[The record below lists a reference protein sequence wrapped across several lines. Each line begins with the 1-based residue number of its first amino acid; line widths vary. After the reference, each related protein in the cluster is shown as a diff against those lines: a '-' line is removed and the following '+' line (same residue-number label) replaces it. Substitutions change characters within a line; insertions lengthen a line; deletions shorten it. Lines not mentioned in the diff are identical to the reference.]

1 VILTRHLGRL
11 VEIGRIAVSHGWGP
25 LLTRVGLGGILR
37 IKQKTGGRPPGP
49 IELRTAL
56 EELGPTFVKFGQLL
70 STRPDLVPEDY
81 LKELAKLQDTAP
93 TLPLQDI
100 KKVVRAELGDDPAR
114 VYASFDEEP
123 LAAASLAQ
131 VHAARLA
138 DGSDVIVKVQRP
150 DIRAQIDTD
159 IDILFRLAGLL
170 EQVFDRARTYGAV
183 DIVDEFSLVIHEE
196 LDYTREGRNTDRLR
210 ENMAE
215 VRDVKV
221 PFVHWELTTPRVLT
235 IERIHGCKVSDID
248 QLVAQGHDL
257 KSVVQ
262 KLSAAFLEQVFV
274 DGFFHADPHP
284 GNIFITP
291 EGEIGLIDVGQVGR
305 LDAEAKTGAL
315 RLLIA
320 FQHQDTRRF
329 AEEVVTLGIAREEVD
344 IPRLTRDLLRILRE
358 YYDMPARSVN
368 IGQILMKTM
377 DVSANHKVRLPT
389 SFAILGKVLAN
400 IDGINRQLDPDFNF
414 TEAAEPYINRGA
426 RSEFGTKGLITDF
439 YRAAM
444 DLREFVFNLP
454 EQLGELMRRAV
465 AGTLR
470 IEFKHVGLNELTT
483 RLDKVGTRI
492 SFSLIVAAII
502 VGSSLLVLAGE
513 GPIGW
518 FGFPLIGFIG
528 YLVALV
534 FGIYL
539 LIAIITSGKLR

>member
-1 VILTRHLGRL
+1 MILTRHLGRL

-25 LLTRVGLGGILR
+25 LLTRVGLGDILR
-37 IKQKTGGRPPGP
+37 IKQKTGGKPPGP
-49 IELRTAL
+49 VELRTAL
-56 EELGPTFVKFGQLL
+56 EELGPTFVKFGQVL

-81 LKELAKLQDTAP
+81 IKELAKLQDTAP

-100 KKVVRAELGDDPAR
+100 KKVVRAELGDDPER
-114 VYASFDEEP
+114 VYACFDEEP

-138 DGSDVIVKVQRP
+138 DGSEVIVKVQRP

-170 EQVFDRARTYGAV
+170 EQVFDRARTYGVV
-183 DIVDEFSLVIHEE
+183 DIVDEFSLVIREE

-210 ENMAE
+210 ENMGD
-215 VRDVKV
+215 VRNVKV
-221 PFVHWELTTPRVLT
+221 PKVHWALTTPKVLT
-235 IERIHGCKVSDID
+235 IERIPGTKVSETE
-248 QLVAQGHDL
+248 QLVAEGHDL
-257 KSVVQ
+257 KRIAQ
-262 KLSAAFLEQVFV
+262 TLSSAFLEQVFV

-284 GNIFITP
+284 GNILITP
-291 EGEIGLIDVGQVGR
+291 EEEIGLIDVGQVGR
-305 LDAEAKTGAL
+305 LDSESKTGAL

-329 AEEVVTLGIAREEVD
+329 AEEVVALGIAREEVD

-358 YYDMPARSVN
+358 YYDMPSRNVN

-377 DVSANHKVRLPT
+377 DVSATHKVRLPT
-389 SFAILGKVLAN
+389 SFAVLGKVLAN
-400 IDGINRQLDPDFNF
+400 IDGINRRLDPDFNF
-414 TEAAEPYINRGA
+414 TEAAEPYITRGA
-426 RSEFGTKGLITDF
+426 RSEFEAKGLITDF

-454 EQLGELMRRAV
+454 EQLGEIMRRAV

-470 IEFKHVGLNELTT
+470 IEFKHVGLTELTT

-502 VGSSLLVLAGE
+502 IGSSLLVLAGE
-513 GPIGW
+513 GPLAW
-518 FGFPLIGFIG
+518 FGFPLIGLLG

-539 LIAIITSGKLR
+539 LVAIIRSGKLR